1 MTLTMYLLLALTTL
15 GPIVAVM
22 LAGRSPTATRGRTL
36 AWAGLAGALPMVAFT
51 VFVGFEHGGAAVALV
66 PSLVAPGAL
75 WGGMVGF
82 IALLLRGRSG
92 RAQR

>member
-1 MTLTMYLLLALTTL
+1 MSLTMYLLLALTTL
-15 GPIVAVM
+15 GPIVAVV
-22 LAGRSPTATRGRTL
+22 LGGRSAAATRGRTL

-51 VFVGFEHGGAAVALV
+51 VFVAVEHGGAAVALV

-82 IALLLRGRSG
+82 IGLLLRGRFG
-92 RAQR
+92 RAKP